1 MGNFLGANN
10 EKKSDKQQQSSSAI
24 TRAAIV
30 LDATD
35 KSPTDK
41 SPTENFST
49 VHPSDLQTSN
59 KPLSQ
64 KDKKDKEDKE
74 ETGHSTSSIIR
85 GINNETDKP
94 TSEHIIGGS
103 KNKKLSS
110 KNRYSKYNIVNEIN
124 KAEKDFLGG
133 FNSQTHSEQEP
144 DNQSKSKSIRHIRN
158 IIMEELDNLNK
169 ESLNHKHLNHEHLN
183 HEHLNQLG
191 AGCDCD
197 KSDNQKGGSIFISSS
212 SSSADSDSST
222 DFSSSDSSGV
232 SRKKSKKNQ
241 KNSKQSRSKGKK
253 SKKSKNNFL
262 SDSNSDSDEF
272 EGRLVINSNNNT
284 SNNSNTEEGLSI
296 FPFNSSDIKSSASD
310 KHQKILRRKL

>member
-1 MGNFLGANN
+1 MGNFIGSNN
-10 EKKSDKQQQSSSAI
+10 KRDTSPIAV
-24 TRAAIV
+24 AAKAMDV
-30 LDATD
+30 TSD
-35 KSPTDK
+35 KSPK
-41 SPTENFST
+41 SPTSNT
-49 VHPSDLQTSN
+49 VHTSDLLSTQKQVTSPN
-59 KPLSQ
+59 TS
-64 KDKKDKEDKE
+64 DIVRNIDKETDE
-74 ETGHSTSSIIR
+74 
-85 GINNETDKP
+85 ETDKT
-94 TSEHIIGGS
+94 TSEPKVGGS
-103 KNKKLSS
+103 KNKKISS

-169 ESLNHKHLNHEHLN
+169 ASLNHEHLNHEHLN

-197 KSDNQKGGSIFISSS
+197 NSDNQKGGSIFISSS
-212 SSSADSDSST
+212 SSSGDSKSST

-232 SRKKSKKNQ
+232 SRRKSKKNK

-253 SKKSKNNFL
+253 GSKGKKNFL
-262 SDSNSDSDEF
+262 SDSDSESDEF
-272 EGRLVINSNNNT
+272 EGRLVINSDNNT

-296 FPFNSSDIKSSASD
+296 FPFNSSDIKSSVSD